1 MHCMY
6 KWEQFIYSGCA
17 QYQVHHV
24 VRNIYSQFREDT
36 TIASSIATPPLNQHP
51 WMGVS
56 QTETLI
62 GCNQQTWG
70 SNMLLKTRKRGYF
83 TNKNINNNY
92 TKHTSCMMQLG
103 TLILFCSPCILKN
116 IWMNIYKY
124 RLLYMAYAVYIY
136 ITWVKY
142 HNISLI

>member
-1 MHCMY
+1 
-6 KWEQFIYSGCA
+6 
-17 QYQVHHV
+17 
-24 VRNIYSQFREDT
+24 
-36 TIASSIATPPLNQHP
+36 
-51 WMGVS
+51 MGVS

-142 HNISLI
+142 HNISLIWDNVVLEKLPFLTIIPVTSQWGHYKDHPDIWWRKVVKLMEITFWGGNVN